1 VRTNRIDFTPTAE
14 TGTGPALATSKDSYR
29 SIQAR
34 AGLQL
39 DGNAQGLRPFASAYY
54 VHDFQDRS
62 NVFLAGFAGG
72 TPLRTPFA
80 VANQDRDW
88 GEVSAGLSY
97 RTGNATLSLS
107 ADTTF
112 ERSDVRNQAYR
123 GGLKLS
129 F

>member
-1 VRTNRIDFTPTAE
+1 MTQPLPPSRCGETIAAIHYAERITCYCPRE
-14 TGTGPALATSKDSYR
+14 QTGGK
-29 SIQAR
+29 
-34 AGLQL
+34 
-39 DGNAQGLRPFASAYY
+39 
-54 VHDFQDRS
+54 V
-62 NVFLAGFAGG
+62 LAGFAGG

-80 VANQDRDW
+80 VAKQDRDW